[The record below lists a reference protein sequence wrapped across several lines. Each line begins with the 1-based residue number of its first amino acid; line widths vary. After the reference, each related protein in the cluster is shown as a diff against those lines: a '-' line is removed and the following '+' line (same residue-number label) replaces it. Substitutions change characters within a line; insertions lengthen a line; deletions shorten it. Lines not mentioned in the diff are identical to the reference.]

1 MRSIAIMNQKGG
13 VGKTTTA
20 VNLAAGLARLGRSV
34 LLVDLDPQAHASLHL
49 GIQTAE
55 GESSIYDVL
64 FREQSVYQTVRQAGN
79 NLCVIPTHIDLVA
92 AEIELSHHPD
102 RERVLAEALGRLGP
116 HYDYMIVDCPPSLG
130 LLTINALAAV
140 EEVIIPL
147 QPHFLALHGLAQLLQ
162 TVTMVRENVNPR
174 LRVGGIVLSFF
185 ERGTKLAQEVLSD
198 IEGFLSGAAPGD
210 AWFGARV
217 FQPFIRRNI
226 KLAEA
231 PSYGQSVFDYAPT
244 SHGAEDY
251 AALARGIDALAPAA
265 DSAHGDA
272 AKEPVRHTTAADER
286 SERAP
291 GDENDLA
298 GEGVQSPLVAQVLR
312 QATAEVHVP
321 SDELNDP
328 LRGTASIGGTPL
340 HDESRPEA
348 AR

>member
-20 VNLAAGLARLGRSV
+20 VNLAAGLARLDRSV

-49 GIQTAE
+49 GIQTSE

-64 FREQSVYQTVRQAGN
+64 FREQSIYQTVRQVGR
-79 NLCVIPTHIDLVA
+79 NLCLIPTHIDLVA

-102 RERVLAEALGRLGP
+102 RERVLAEALARLGQ
-116 HYDYMIVDCPPSLG
+116 HYDYMLVDCPPSLG
-130 LLTINALAAV
+130 LLTVNALAAV
-140 EEVIIPL
+140 DEVIIPL

-174 LRVGGIVLSFF
+174 LRVAGIVLSFF
-185 ERGTKLAQEVLSD
+185 ERGTRLAQEVLND
-198 IEGFLSGAAPGD
+198 IEGFLTGASPAD
-210 AWFGARV
+210 AWFGAKV

-231 PSYGQSVFDYAPT
+231 PSYGQSVFDYAPN

-251 AALARGIDALAPAA
+251 AALAREVDAFTAARMAANAPGADAPGCQDGDGRQSGAA
-265 DSAHGDA
+265 AGRVAESETEAAPDA
-272 AKEPVRHTTAADER
+272 ALVPRVLTHASETVEVAA
-286 SERAP
+286 P
-291 GDENDLA
+291 
-298 GEGVQSPLVAQVLR
+298 
-312 QATAEVHVP
+312 
-321 SDELNDP
+321 ELNDP

-340 HDESRPEA
+340 RDESRPEA